1 LRNTFKKHWS
11 SVVRQS
17 VSEALEESRFNLL
30 EHEEQSFVSEE
41 YGVHARKE
49 RAVRRRN
56 AALRVALIF
65 FVLVTGSLALYETYS
80 SAVQA
85 HYFSKL
91 GKELNFEL
99 NEGPSDFLKAPSGP
113 YDTRLGYSALPIFS
127 RKLQEQGFVVA
138 AQAKTSELMTNL
150 NDMGLFPVYREKIQ
164 AGLTILDAKG
174 DTLFSRTYPN
184 RTFTTFSEIP
194 PVIVNMLLFVENKQL
209 LDPSRPYFNPAVDW
223 RRLCKALIEKGM
235 QVLDLKD
242 SASGGS
248 TLATQLEKLR
258 HSENGITF
266 SMKEKVVQMVS
277 ASLRAYLDGKDTT
290 LTRQRIV
297 RDYFNS
303 MPLASVP
310 GYGEVYGL
318 GDGLW
323 AWYDVELRDVIDA
336 VEAPTSANN
345 PVGLDNKA
353 LRLKQALSLIMAQ
366 NRPTELLLE
375 SPEYLSAK
383 CNRYI
388 RLMRNEGIITDQLA
402 EQMLQAELTFRTEGL
417 QQLQASTVR
426 KKAAYHLRTRLLSL
440 LGVERLYSLDRIDLS
455 VKSTFDLPMQTAVSE
470 EIMKLR
476 DPGWIAKKGLND
488 RHTLGKGDPKKVIYS
503 FTLYESTNRG
513 NFLRVQ
519 TDNYDRH
526 LDINAGSM
534 LDLGSTAKLRTLVHY
549 LEIIGLLHQK
559 YATLKHEDLLKVKLG
574 PEQTL
579 SRWVISY
586 LLDTDERDL
595 KAMLHAAMERAYS
608 ADPNT
613 RFYTGGGL
621 HTFENFSK
629 RDDHRVVTVR
639 EAFRLSL
646 NLPFIRLM
654 RDIVSYHIFG
664 DTAPAREILR
674 DPNHPVRDE
683 YLAKFADFEGS
694 TFIKRFFSKY
704 KGKSS
709 DEILSTLLKAA
720 RYRPQRLAMVH
731 RYFYPEKD
739 VAHFHTFLRDHL
751 PESDLG
757 PAVLEGLYQKQTRD
771 RRALSD
777 LATVLKCHPLELW
790 VADYLHRNPLA
801 TRGEV
806 LAKSVAAR
814 QESYTWLFN
823 TSVKTAQDNRIW
835 IILEREA
842 FEKIH
847 AAWKRLG
854 YPFDTLT
861 PSFATA
867 LGSSGDRPAALAAL
881 MGILVNDGKRLPTQV
896 VEELRFAEGTPY
908 ETRFIHDPGAG
919 VRVIEAEI
927 AAVVRESLF
936 DVVEE
941 GTAKRLHGAFSRTD
955 GTYVPVGGKTG
966 TGDHRYKIYGKGGQL
981 ITSRVVDRS
990 ATFAFIIGDRF
1001 FGNITAFVSGPDAS
1015 DYSFTSSLPVT
1026 VLKILS
1032 ETLMDAVDPPRL
1044 RRPVVQTARA
1054 SERRREFQP
1063 ERRDRQILTGIKT
1076 GFPRTALVNV
1086 SVANMRARPT
1096 TESAILAKLKV
1107 GDRVTLILRDR
1118 EWYLVRLPS
1127 DRLAW
1132 AYHGLFRDQE
1142 DQTEQPLFSSE
1153 VKPGSSPG
1161 QDRIKP
1167 SLKGGVV
1174 DVSVANMRARPTTE
1188 SPILGQ
1194 LRAGERVTLLFQENE
1209 WFMVRLPDDR
1219 LAWGHQSLFRDQE
1232 SPADS
1237 REPKPKQVVE
1247 KPTNSEPS

>member
-1 LRNTFKKHWS
+1 MRNAFKRHWFS
-11 SVVRQS
+11 IVRQS
-17 VSEALEESRFNLL
+17 VPEALEESRYNLL
-30 EHEEQSFVSEE
+30 EHEKQSFVSEE
-41 YGVHARKE
+41 YTVHARRE
-49 RAVRRRN
+49 RAIRRRN

-65 FVLVTGSLALYETYS
+65 FVLVTGSLVLYETYS

-91 GKELNFEL
+91 GKELSFEL

-113 YDTRLGYSALPIFS
+113 YDTRLGYSALPVFS

-138 AQAKTSELMTNL
+138 AQAKTSELMTDL
-150 NDMGLFPVYREKIQ
+150 NDLGLFPVYREKIQ
-164 AGLTILDAKG
+164 AGLTILDAKR
-174 DTLFSRTYPN
+174 DILFSRTYPN
-184 RTFTTFSEIP
+184 RTFRSFSEIP

-223 RRLCKALIEKGM
+223 QRLCKALLEKGM

-266 SMKEKVVQMVS
+266 SMKDKVVQMVS

-323 AWYDVELRDVIDA
+323 AWYDVELQDVIDA
-336 VEAPTSANN
+336 VEAPTSAHD
-345 PVGLDNKA
+345 PAALDYKA

-375 SPEYLSAK
+375 SPNYLSAK

-388 RLMRNEGIITDQLA
+388 RLMRNEGLISDQLA
-402 EQMLQAELTFRTEGL
+402 ERMLQAELTFRAEGL
-417 QQLQASTVR
+417 HQLQASTVR
-426 KKAAYHLRTRLLSL
+426 KKAAYHLRTKLLSL
-440 LGVERLYSLDRIDLS
+440 LGVERLYSLDRLDLTI
-455 VKSTFDLPMQTAVSE
+455 KSTFDLPIQTAVSE
-470 EIMKLR
+470 KIMKLS
-476 DPGWIAKKGLND
+476 DPDWIEKKGLNN
-488 RHTLGKGDPKKVIYS
+488 RYMLGKGDPNKVVYC

-519 TDNYDRH
+519 TDNYDQD
-526 LDINAGSM
+526 LDINEGTM

-549 LEIIGLLHQK
+549 LEIIGLLHKK
-559 YATLKHEDLLKVKLG
+559 YAALSHEDLLKVKLN

-579 SRWVISY
+579 NRWAISF
-586 LLDTDERDL
+586 LLETEEKDL
-595 KAMLHAAMERAYS
+595 KAMLHAAMERSYS
-608 ADPNT
+608 ADPST

-629 RDDHRVVTVR
+629 RDDHRIATVR

-646 NLPFIRLM
+646 NLPFVRLM
-654 RDIVSYHIFG
+654 RDIVNYHIYS
-664 DTAPAREILR
+664 DTSQAREILR
-674 DPNHPVRDE
+674 DPNHPARNE

-709 DEILSTLLKAA
+709 NEILSTLLKAS
-720 RYRPQRLAMVH
+720 RDRPQRLAMVH
-731 RYFYPEKD
+731 RYTYPEKD
-739 VAHFHTFLRDHL
+739 AAHFRTFIRDAL
-751 PESDLG
+751 PNADLN
-757 PAVLEGLYQKQTRD
+757 PAVLEDLYRKQKRD

-777 LATVLKCHPLELW
+777 LAVALKCHPLELW
-790 VADYLHRNPLA
+790 VAAYLHQNPLA
-801 TRGEV
+801 TQGEV

-847 AAWKRLG
+847 KAWKRLG
-854 YPFDTLT
+854 YPFETLT
-861 PSFATA
+861 PSFAAA

-881 MGILVNDGKRLPTQV
+881 MGILINDGKRLPTQV
-896 VEELRFAEGTPY
+896 VEEMRFAEGTPY
-908 ETRFIHDPGAG
+908 ETRFVHDPGPG
-919 VRVIEAEI
+919 VRVVDSEV
-927 AAVVRESLF
+927 AAVARESLF

-941 GTAKRLHGAFSRTD
+941 GTAKRLHGAFKRAD
-955 GTYVPVGGKTG
+955 GTYIPVGGKTG
-966 TGDHRYKIYGKGGQL
+966 TGDHRYEVYGKGGQL
-981 ITSRVVDRS
+981 ITSRVIDRS

-1015 DYSFTSSLPVT
+1015 DYSFTSSLPVAL
-1026 VLKILS
+1026 LKILS
-1032 ETLMDAVDPPRL
+1032 DTLMDVVDPPEL
-1044 RRPVVQTARA
+1044 RRPVIHNARVFK
-1054 SERRREFQP
+1054 RRNKP
-1063 ERRDRQILTGIKT
+1063 ERKEREILAGAKT
-1076 GFPRTALVNV
+1076 GFPRTALVEV
-1086 SVANMRARPT
+1086 SVANVRDRTT
-1096 TESAILAKLKV
+1096 TESAILAKLKA
-1107 GDRVTLILRDR
+1107 GDRVTLILQEK

-1132 AYHGLFRDQE
+1132 AYHSLFRDQE
-1142 DQTEQPLFSSE
+1142 GHAGQMPFTPEA
-1153 VKPGSSPG
+1153 KPGISPG
-1161 QDRIKP
+1161 QDTFKLPPKR
-1167 SLKGGVV
+1167 GVV

-1188 SPILGQ
+1188 SPVLGQ

-1209 WFMVRLPDDR
+1209 WYMVRLPDDR
-1219 LAWGHQSLFRDQE
+1219 LAWGHQSLFRDLE
-1232 SPADS
+1232 SHADS
-1237 REPKPKQVVE
+1237 GNPKPKQVVE
-1247 KPTNSEPS
+1247 KTTHTEPS